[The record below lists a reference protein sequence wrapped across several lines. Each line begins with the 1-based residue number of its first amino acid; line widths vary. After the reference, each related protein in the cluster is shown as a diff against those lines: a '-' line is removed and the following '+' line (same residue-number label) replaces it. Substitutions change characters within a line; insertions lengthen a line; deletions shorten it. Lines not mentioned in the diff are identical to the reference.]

1 MKNWIVKLVFLLC
14 SASLLAFSSETQS
27 KYFNWKGGDL
37 NKRNVVRI
45 DLKLLDEDL
54 LNAITT
60 DYAKNPLTF
69 NLKAESI
76 EQKMENI
83 TLWRA
88 WKNSENDAEL
98 QVIFYVDTSTYF
110 VVYIIQNKNIVDKF
124 YLSSWNL

>member
-1 MKNWIVKLVFLLC
+1 MFLLC
-14 SASLLAFSSETQS
+14 CASLLAFSSETQN

-37 NKRNVVRI
+37 TKRNVVKI

-69 NLKAESI
+69 TLKAESI

-83 TLWRA
+83 ALWRA
-88 WKNSENDAEL
+88 WKNSENDSEL
-98 QVIFYVDTSTYF
+98 QVIFSVDASTYY
-110 VVYIIQNKNIVDKF
+110 VVYIIQNKKIVDKY